1 MKILIVEDDGFS
13 AASLAQLLA
22 EFPYTVDIAPDA
34 KAAWQYIETYTY
46 DLMVLDIMLPDSN
59 GIDLCAKLRTSGY
72 MIPVLLL
79 TAKDSMSDRVMGLEA
94 GADDYVVKPY
104 EFQELIA
111 RIRALLRRAHN
122 RDSLRQT
129 LTWENLC
136 LDFGNN
142 TISYNQKPLHL
153 TQKEYGILELLLRH
167 PQQIFSRS
175 SILDLVWAA
184 GDFPS
189 EESVTTH
196 IKGLRQKFK
205 TAGMI
210 ADPIETLYGLGYRLR
225 NEPSPEQIPDQIPDR
240 HSPVTPTSQQIAEA
254 KLKAAIAEI
263 TKKLRESLAKLIPF
277 FRQVAIALEAGSLDL
292 KMRDRGCMEAHR
304 LVGSLGTLGFP
315 QGSAIAIQ
323 IEQLLQH
330 DFPLSQNDVG
340 QLHTLIDDLETSANE
355 PLKISKNYITKVQK
369 PRDFARFPKLL
380 IVDSD
385 VEFVQE
391 MQRDAEAWGIV
402 VETANSLATAK
413 AKLEQE
419 PPDIILLDILLADG
433 NADSSADSNDG
444 LLLLDELSRRQMD
457 IPTLITNAK
466 GDLSDRVMTAKKG
479 GHIFIEKPAL
489 TEEVLSVISQL
500 IHRQRH
506 DRPRVMIVDDDPH
519 ILKVLQILLAQ
530 WDLEVTLLQDCKQF
544 WQVLESTSP
553 DLLLLDL
560 SMPDYS
566 GIDLCRAV
574 RTDSLWQY
582 LPIIF
587 LSSSS
592 DRDTIHQVFAAG
604 ADDYLSKPIVEED
617 LQTRLL
623 SRLERSL
630 VSRQAADFDGLTGLY
645 THRRG
650 IHSLNQLIHLSMRNH
665 QTFCLAILDL
675 DLFKQVNDRYGHIM
689 GDCVLKQFGKLLRQY
704 FRSEDITMRWGGEEF
719 VVGLYGADCQQG
731 IDRLNNLLTIWRQQ
745 EFVSSVGEA
754 FNVTFS
760 GGLVEWPKH
769 GNSINLLYKVMDVAL
784 YQAKTMGRNRIIA
797 AGEVNLARH
806 N

>member
-13 AASLAQLLA
+13 AARLVQLLA
-22 EFPYTVDIAPDA
+22 EFPYTIDIAPDA

-196 IKGLRQKFK
+196 IKGLRQKLK
-205 TAGMI
+205 TAGMS

-225 NEPSPEQIPDQIPDR
+225 HEPSPDRSPDR
-240 HSPVTPTSQQIAEA
+240 HLDWHSPVKSVSEQIAEA

-263 TKKLRESLAKLIPF
+263 TEKLRESLAKLIPF
-277 FRQVAIALEAGSLDL
+277 FRQVAIALEAGSLDP

-315 QGSAIAIQ
+315 QGSAIALQ

-330 DFPLSQNDVG
+330 DFSPSHNDVG
-340 QLHTLIDDLETSANE
+340 QFHTLIDDLETSANE

-369 PRDFARFPKLL
+369 PIDFARFPKLL

-402 VETANSLATAK
+402 VETAHSLATAK

-419 PPDIILLDILLADG
+419 APDIILLDILLAES
-433 NADSSADSNDG
+433 NAESRADSSDG
-444 LLLLDELSRRQMD
+444 LRLLDELSRRQMD
-457 IPTLITNAK
+457 IPTLITTAK
-466 GDLSDRVMTAKKG
+466 GNLSDRVMTAKKG

-489 TEEVLSVISQL
+489 TEEILGVISQL

-519 ILKVLQILLAQ
+519 ILEVLKILLAQ

-544 WQVLESTSP
+544 WQVLESTAP

-560 SMPDYS
+560 SMPDYN

-582 LPIIF
+582 LPIVF

-617 LQTRLL
+617 LQTRIL

-645 THRRG
+645 THRR
-650 IHSLNQLIHLSMRNH
+650 
-665 QTFCLAILDL
+665 
-675 DLFKQVNDRYGHIM
+675 
-689 GDCVLKQFGKLLRQY
+689 
-704 FRSEDITMRWGGEEF
+704 
-719 VVGLYGADCQQG
+719 
-731 IDRLNNLLTIWRQQ
+731 
-745 EFVSSVGEA
+745 
-754 FNVTFS
+754 
-760 GGLVEWPKH
+760 
-769 GNSINLLYKVMDVAL
+769 
-784 YQAKTMGRNRIIA
+784 
-797 AGEVNLARH
+797 
-806 N
+806 